1 MKRLFIL
8 LTVIAPVLCSSYEYK
23 PRVWQRIPQGVDK
36 VETAILEFLIRENIT
51 NCYQFMERDNLMR
64 LRCLKNGN
72 LTDVR
77 LEVDEEEEDYDW
89 IEWEDRITLSI

>member
-89 IEWEDRITLSI
+89 IEWEDGRILSI

>member
-1 MKRLFIL
+1 MKKLFIL

-36 VETAILEFLIRENIT
+36 VETSILEFLIRENIT

-89 IEWEDRITLSI
+89 IEWEDGRILSI

>member
-1 MKRLFIL
+1 MKKLFIL

-89 IEWEDRITLSI
+89 IEWEDGRILSI